1 MSLQKKKTIQIN
13 PNDDLNNITNNNDS
27 DEELIN
33 DNDFDDLLNNF
44 SNQNNINNNTKLSKK
59 DISES
64 ILGINPDNFIN
75 DILKKGLLEE
85 TTNKTDN
92 KNNNINDIVDSITK
106 EVENSN
112 INTTADKSDIKLK
125 ISNII

>member
-13 PNDDLNNITNNNDS
+13 PNDDLNNITNNNNDS

-44 SNQNNINNNTKLSKK
+44 SNQNNNNNTNNNTKLSKK

-64 ILGINPDNFIN
+64 ILGINPDDFIN
-75 DILKKGLLEE
+75 DILKKGLLE
-85 TTNKTDN
+85 
-92 KNNNINDIVDSITK
+92 
-106 EVENSN
+106 
-112 INTTADKSDIKLK
+112 
-125 ISNII
+125 

>member
-64 ILGINPDNFIN
+64 ILGINPDDFIN

-85 TTNKTDN
+85 SLNKTD
-92 KNNNINDIVDSITK
+92 NINDIVDSITK